1 MKDKK
6 LYKLYKNKDKG
17 DRTMLEKE
25 KLIKQ
30 AEGAIAWIK
39 EYVKQTGAKG
49 VVVGNSGGKDSATV
63 IAMATKA
70 LGKENVVAVSM
81 PCHSISNDFDDAKL
95 VADTFGVNF
104 LKVDLTDT
112 YNELE
117 KAVHI
122 SIGQESLEEKAF
134 SIKAL
139 STEATINIKP
149 RLRMT
154 TLYGIAQSLGYLV
167 IGTGNLC
174 EAMVGYTTK
183 WGDNSSDFN
192 PIGNFTVD
200 EVLAI
205 GKYLGV
211 PEKILQKA
219 PNDGLGGKTDEEKM
233 GIKYSQIAEMIET
246 GNTEENAKKEI
257 LKRYNASKHKREL
270 VPVYTFERKNYLK
283 DLGEKN
289 KLIL

>member
-1 MKDKK
+1 MKNTFMKDKK
-6 LYKLYKNKDKG
+6 IYKLNKNKNKG

-25 KLIKQ
+25 ELIKQ

-95 VADTFGVNF
+95 VADTFGVDF

-117 KAVHI
+117 KAIHI
-122 SIGQESLEEKAF
+122 SIGQEGLKKEAF
-134 SIKAL
+134 PIKEL

-154 TLYGIAQSLGYLV
+154 TLYGIAQSLDYLV

-192 PIGNFTVD
+192 PIANFTVD

-205 GKYLGV
+205 GKYLRV

-233 GIKYSQIAEMIET
+233 GIQYSQIAEMIET
-246 GNTEENAKKEI
+246 GETEENAKKEI

-283 DLGEKN
+283 MK
-289 KLIL
+289 